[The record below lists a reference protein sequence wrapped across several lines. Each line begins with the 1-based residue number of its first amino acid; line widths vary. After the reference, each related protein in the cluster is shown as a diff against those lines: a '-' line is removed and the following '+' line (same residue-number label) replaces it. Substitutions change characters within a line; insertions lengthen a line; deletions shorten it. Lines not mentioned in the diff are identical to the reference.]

1 MRKSLLTMA
10 VLAAIAAPHLVFAEE
25 AKAEEAKPDFTVAYN
40 IGLYSSY
47 SFRGLEQ
54 TRDSAALQGGVDI
67 THSSGFYIG
76 AWGSNISWLTDAK
89 QYSSA
94 PLEIDLYGGYRN
106 TIPNTEIGYDI
117 GLLGYY
123 YPGDRLV
130 TDPVTGTSTQGTS
143 ANTIEGKLGLS
154 YSWLSGTAWYIF
166 TKDGLGIKDSQ
177 GSYYLEL
184 NANIPVSIPVPILDK
199 GVTALVHIGRQEFE
213 GNSGANDAL
222 SYTDWR
228 IGASK
233 AFDSGV
239 TVGGYFT
246 DTNASSGLYTVNGDY
261 LGKGKT
267 VLFVSKTF

>member
-10 VLAAIAAPHLVFAEE
+10 VLAAIAAPHLVLAEE
-25 AKAEEAKPDFTVAYN
+25 AKAEEAKPDWTVAYN
-40 IGLYSSY
+40 IGLFSSY
-47 SFRGLEQ
+47 SFRGIEQ
-54 TRDSAALQGGVDI
+54 TKDNLALQGGVDI
-67 THSSGFYIG
+67 THSSGFYVG
-76 AWGSNISWLTDAK
+76 SWGSNISWLTDSGA
-89 QYSSA
+89 YSSA
-94 PLEIDLYGGYRN
+94 PLELDLYGGYRN
-106 TIPNTEIGYDI
+106 TIPGTEIGYDI

-123 YPGDRLV
+123 YPGDRA
-130 TDPVTGTSTQGTS
+130 TNSVTGVKGTTGD
-143 ANTIEGKLGLS
+143 TIEGKLGLS
-154 YSWLSGTAWYIF
+154 YSWLSGTAWYIL
-166 TKDGLGIKDSQ
+166 TKDGLGTANDQ

-184 NANIPVSIPVPILDK
+184 NANIPVSIPVPVLDK

-213 GNSGANDAL
+213 SNNGANNDAY

-239 TVGGYFT
+239 TVGGYYT
-246 DTNASSGLYTVNGDY
+246 DTNASSTAYTSPQGEY